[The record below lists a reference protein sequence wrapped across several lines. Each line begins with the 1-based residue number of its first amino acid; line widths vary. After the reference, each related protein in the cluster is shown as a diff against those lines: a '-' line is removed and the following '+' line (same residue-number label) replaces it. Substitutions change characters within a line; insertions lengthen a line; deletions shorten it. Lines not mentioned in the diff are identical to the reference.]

1 MRYTEL
7 PWPFE
12 GWTVDD
18 AGVLHTPSGYR
29 TTPAKIEAFC
39 WVMGM
44 HKAIET
50 FGGARLMFNESSIE
64 EKRPI
69 FDWRDTLVETR
80 RPNDIA
86 VNANGIRRG
95 KQRGDRSLTIAS
107 LKALRPK
114 NRER

>member
-18 AGVLHTPSGYR
+18 TGVLHSPSGYR

-39 WVMGM
+39 WIMGM
-44 HKAIET
+44 HKAVQA
-50 FGGARLMFNESSIE
+50 FGGHRLMFNESSIE

-69 FDWRDTLVETR
+69 FDWKDTQVETQ
-80 RPNDIA
+80 RPNDIKVQPTSFRSGKSPCHPLEA
-86 VNANGIRRG
+86 AAARRP
-95 KQRGDRSLTIAS
+95 RHPR
-107 LKALRPK
+107 R
-114 NRER
+114 RF